1 MTLNASQISTNKQC
15 LNCKNALLSETS
27 ESGLRCGQ
35 TYFALPALQRK
46 AMPLSTYPVVKE
58 KHSCENWGTSGN
70 ELLTRPLYSRRPNQ
84 VQTTQGHNV

>member
-1 MTLNASQISTNKQC
+1 MTPNASQISTNKQC

-46 AMPLSTYPVVKE
+46 AMPLSTYPVVQE
-58 KHSCENWGTSGN
+58 KHSCEHWGTSGN